1 VSDLPFFESA
11 TSSVTETRLKSSAA
25 TIAVTAGEKG
35 SQPMNWGLIAFEGV
49 ETPPDNQVIW
59 RYLSFFSFVELV
71 HTKKLRFH
79 RADKFKDPLEGTF
92 TEREWAERQTKGRLS
107 NLERLTMLMRQF
119 SFVSCWRQGEEESS
133 AMWELYN
140 RGEGTVAIKSTVGQ
154 LKEIL
159 RSRPQMSCVGSVK
172 YINRSTHAEEEVG
185 QSIVFRKDRSYDFE
199 NEVRAVL
206 LDPNEWGYHRGLN
219 MAGQPWADQVVEQI
233 QQLYQRIENVTPA
246 ELESPEMTSILD
258 GFLGSGVS
266 DDFQTGIEIEDL
278 DLTRLVTEVV
288 IAPAVEPVQS
298 RSRLLVESVA
308 KDLGFKI
315 TSSNL
320 MVKPY

>member
-1 VSDLPFFESA
+1 
-11 TSSVTETRLKSSAA
+11 
-25 TIAVTAGEKG
+25 
-35 SQPMNWGLIAFEGV
+35 MNWGLIAFEGV
-49 ETPPDNQVIW
+49 EIPPDSQVVW

-71 HTKKLRFH
+71 HTNKLRFH

-92 TEREWAERQTKGRLS
+92 TAREWAERQAKGRLS

-199 NEVRAVL
+199 NEVRAVI
-206 LDPNEWGYHRGLN
+206 LDPNEWGYHLGLN
-219 MAGQPWADQVVEQI
+219 MVGPSAEQVKEQI
-233 QQLYQRIENVTPA
+233 QQLYQRVENVTSG

-258 GFLGSGVS
+258 AFLGSDVS
-266 DDFQTGIEIEDL
+266 IDGFQTGFEIGDL
-278 DLTRLVTEVV
+278 DLTRLITEVV

-298 RSRLLVESVA
+298 RSKLLVEFVA

-315 TSSNL
+315 ISSNL
-320 MVKPY
+320 MVEPY